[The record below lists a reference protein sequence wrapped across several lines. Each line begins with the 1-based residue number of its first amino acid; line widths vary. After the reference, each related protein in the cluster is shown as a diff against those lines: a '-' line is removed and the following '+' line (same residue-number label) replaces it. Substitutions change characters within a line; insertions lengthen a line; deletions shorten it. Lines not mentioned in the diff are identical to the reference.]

1 MFIELHMHSDNKPLL
16 IGTHHICSV
25 VAADRGGGT
34 HIHLGDPHAH
44 HVHVSETYNV
54 IRDRLVT
61 PQVSKLAVSG

>member
-1 MFIELHMHSDNKPLL
+1 MLMELQIHSDNKPLL
-16 IGTHHICSV
+16 IGTHHICSI
-25 VAADRGGGT
+25 VAADRGRGT

-44 HVHVSETYNV
+44 HVHVSEFYDE